1 MEKKRVVRW
10 KERVMER
17 WKTGF
22 CLISYCV
29 LKSKQLQS
37 THTHIDFLPSVSKE
51 VYKTQ
56 STLQMSLIDRGQTP
70 QRNKSHTWFM
80 KKKQWW
86 CWIVT
91 DFKLSINTILVSKG
105 RVWISQS
112 ILVLSASPRD
122 KTYCSIFRVTV
133 LSVRTNSV
141 RVFWRLPL
149 WNVLFKF
156 FKCLNQHFERS
167 P

>member
-1 MEKKRVVRW
+1 MIYE
-10 KERVMER
+10 
-17 WKTGF
+17 
-22 CLISYCV
+22 
-29 LKSKQLQS
+29 
-37 THTHIDFLPSVSKE
+37 
-51 VYKTQ
+51 
-56 STLQMSLIDRGQTP
+56 
-70 QRNKSHTWFM
+70 
-80 KKKQWW
+80 KKQWW

-167 P
+167 PQQYFSHFSQPRWISELCQLGWGGGGHLQARQCTRASRCHCFCSYTRSTVRAWLSAYLCV